1 MISTSELN
9 ICIKENL
16 FDMIPMTIAVI
27 DNNFNIVHANNLFK
41 ETFGQWENKK
51 CHEVYKNSDSL
62 CKKACALEEA
72 KHRMDI
78 LEEIDAI

>member
-51 CHEVYKNSDSL
+51 CYEVYKNKD
-62 CKKACALEEA
+62 
-72 KHRMDI
+72 
-78 LEEIDAI
+78 